1 MHMLTGARMNEL
13 QFPRMK
19 ALPFQSFFRAG
30 STVDAVSEKR
40 MPDAGH
46 VNPNLMR
53 PPCLQTAAHPGIP
66 VVPGQDL
73 PMCHCRAAVRYRHG
87 HAFAVRRMPP
97 DGPVDDPAF
106 LPQSAAYHRLVYP

>member
-1 MHMLTGARMNEL
+1 MLTGTRMNKL

-30 STVDAVSEKR
+30 STVDPVSEER

-53 PPCLQTAAHPGIP
+53 PPRLQPAAHPGIR
-66 VVPGQDL
+66 VVPGQYL
-73 PMCHCRAAVRYRHG
+73 PMRHCRAAVRCRHG

-97 DGPVDDPAF
+97 DGSVDDPAF
-106 LPQSAAYHRLVYP
+106 LPQSAAYHCLVYP